1 MMIHIFTKFTDKPDD
16 MPLGRALRAASIPNV
31 LFGSYVRQTYRN
43 RLDFLFGFLPRYAW
57 DAVMSA
63 VRSLIR
69 AHPHPDVVVLTSD
82 IEVLVF
88 AALRLV
94 LPYKPRIVLLGF
106 IYTERGRPCLDA
118 LRRRYFDIVLRR
130 AACIICHSRRE
141 VERNRALFTTPGR
154 FVFVPWGTNVA
165 IRDTLLQSPSMPA
178 DGAEYIVSAGR
189 SGRDYATLARAMTG
203 VPLPLRIICDYAPL
217 VSALPNPD
225 GRISILANCYGDDYV
240 RALYH
245 ARVVV
250 IPLKV
255 DDISAGQMV
264 LLSAMALGKPVVITR
279 TATTTDYAT
288 DGVDALLVERGDS
301 EAMRAAI
308 LRILEDP
315 MLAARLGARAIAI
328 FNRDYTTERFVAN
341 VLSVVTETVAHPA
354 P

>member
-1 MMIHIFTKFTDKPDD
+1 MMVHLFTKFTDTPDD
-16 MPLGRALRAASIPNV
+16 MPLGRALRAAPIPNV

-43 RLDFLFGFLPRYAW
+43 RLDFLFGFLPRYAG

-69 AHPHPDVVVLTSD
+69 ARPHPDAVVLTSD

-88 AALRLV
+88 ALLRLV

-106 IYTERGRPCLDA
+106 IYTERGRPRLDA
-118 LRRRYFDIVLRR
+118 LRRRYFDMVLGR
-130 AACIICHSRRE
+130 AALIICHSRWE
-141 VERNRALFTTPGR
+141 VERNRALFSTSGR

-165 IRDTLLQSPSMPA
+165 IRDTLLQGPSMSG
-178 DGAEYIVSAGR
+178 DGDEYIVSAGK

-203 VPLPLRIICDYAPL
+203 VSIPLRIICDYSPQ
-217 VSALPNPD
+217 VSALPDPE
-225 GRISILANCYGDDYV
+225 GRIRVLTQCHGDDYI

-250 IPLKV
+250 IPLAV

-264 LLSAMALGKPVVITR
+264 LLGAMALGKPIVITR
-279 TATTTDYAT
+279 TITTTDYAT
-288 DGVDALLVERGDS
+288 DGVDALLVERGDP

-315 MLAARLGARAIAI
+315 MLAARLGEAAMATFER
-328 FNRDYTTERFVAN
+328 NCTTERFVAN
-341 VLSVVTETVAHPA
+341 VLSVVTETLAARP
-354 P
+354 